1 MTDRVSPR
9 LQRRCLSVVL
19 CVGLLA
25 GGCSLTPSVTDSPT
39 TPPTTS
45 NTAIPSGPRT
55 VDGTGVPTA
64 ASAVK
69 VLVDDSSLIERQ
81 RGMEAIGPQT
91 FFVSRSTIT
100 VNDYVNNRLV
110 EFRQGKRLRSF
121 KSPGLDCCEDIRVE
135 GSTYWLLAGDA
146 VRSYTVVDSR
156 LKRTLT
162 RELAVNDSTQWPMG
176 KLSREDDNL
185 IATPAKGKPE
195 IIVGPGPLPA
205 RPEFLL
211 NKSSVE
217 IHDGKFAIDL
227 MTPGTPEDATLLAR
241 NSTNSWYWV
250 YVDSPRN
257 WGYVYHLDAGGTIL
271 ETYTLPR
278 PGVVVPSRP
287 LLVSDDGKLY
297 QMNLTNR
304 SARVLAISSNR

>member
-1 MTDRVSPR
+1 M
-9 LQRRCLSVVL
+9 
-19 CVGLLA
+19 
-25 GGCSLTPSVTDSPT
+25 
-39 TPPTTS
+39 
-45 NTAIPSGPRT
+45 
-55 VDGTGVPTA
+55 
-64 ASAVK
+64 
-69 VLVDDSSLIERQ
+69 DSSLIERQ

-176 KLSREDDNL
+176 KLSCGKDDNL

-195 IIVGPGPLPA
+195 IIVGPGPLLA
-205 RPEFLL
+205 VSAEFLL
-211 NKSSVE
+211 NKKQR
-217 IHDGKFAIDL
+217 G
-227 MTPGTPEDATLLAR
+227 
-241 NSTNSWYWV
+241 
-250 YVDSPRN
+250 DSRRQ
-257 WGYVYHLDAGGTIL
+257 VRH
-271 ETYTLPR
+271 
-278 PGVVVPSRP
+278 
-287 LLVSDDGKLY
+287 
-297 QMNLTNR
+297 
-304 SARVLAISSNR
+304 